1 MSDLWERANNAGELF
16 LSTDFP
22 YGPLDDPDGD
32 GWTNAEEAAAGTNPF
47 DPNPPDGLIQPQTV
61 HIPESW
67 ADIDDDGLEE
77 HTLEEIQ
84 VTWPQITG
92 KAYTVFF
99 SPDLIDWLP
108 VGETFVGSETE
119 QVYHFPLY
127 QIEGQPPP
135 PDKQFWRIK
144 IGDVDSDGDGLT
156 DAEEAALGTDP
167 DSPQTVSGYPDM
179 WLAEQYWATLLSAGF
194 SSLDL
199 DGDPDGDGL
208 TNAQEDML
216 GKNRYVADNDAG
228 IVQDSIRNGKF
239 SEPSIGSGER
249 PENDSTWSEDQTW
262 DYWEG
267 LLPDAAGKTSWT
279 AVVGTNIEYQT
290 VTPKEGCGQYVE
302 LKAEPENHYGIKQT
316 IGTRIGVNYM
326 LVLDCRA
333 RAVGA
338 PEEPLAPEE
347 SNFEIQIE
355 GTTQGTITKSIDF
368 SAAGTPTPPGNWTTV
383 PVVFTASDV
392 TVKISLVPVYNVGS
406 KMGGLVDNVDLLP
419 VEVVEVSPKT
429 KDEEGNDIAGSEKPS
444 TGKPLTPF
452 VELNPVADKIAHREL
467 KVKIGEALQGK
478 TVTWTL
484 EPVPDATP
492 ATIRGAWTNST
503 THPNRFEAS
512 ATYGANGFTSLSQ
525 ASSKTTV
532 ANDGFT
538 AIRVNVPPIGFNQ
551 VRIKI
556 QVEGATA
563 SIDLIDMEVPGVVVI
578 DPGHGGTTN
587 VQGSLSNNAV
597 SPSGVL
603 EKTMTLDYGLALRD
617 SLRAKR
623 QQDKLNLRVFM
634 TRQTDDENP
643 TGADRAHK
651 ARDNGA
657 DVLFV
662 LHFNS
667 DDDSGTTAHP
677 RVPHRSRGTLECYRI
692 DSNVFPQEDTDLSSD
707 LIDCMVAAMTPFDA
721 GANHRVRVAYGGTGL
736 GGPAVSSDAYNG
748 NTATY
753 HPIRTAY
760 IEGEFID
767 FGANTAADHTDDAV
781 DILLN
786 TGPNAPTVKTAIADS
801 IRDGILQNLRNQP

>member
-1 MSDLWERANNAGELF
+1 MEPANGTKTRLYSPNDIGGSGTSVEGFNENFAVSPGGELAIVSGSKF
-16 LSTDFP
+16 NSEIAKWRGWFPPGGNASPTYVPGIGESSIQYSYGGNVVEAIEDGGCMVVSRSGAAVVSEGASEFALPNTTYASRHYCISRVPKGVAGASRIVVAATRIIPNGTDYEDGSSLLWIKNGSQVHAAVHTP
-22 YGPLDDPDGD
+22 TIGQVRAISNNGVVLGKGAIWHNGQAIALDTLVENQKVSGPTSATRYTNLVGLAMNGEGAIVATADDPLNSGD
-32 GWTNAEEAAAGTNPF
+32 GHKT
-47 DPNPPDGLIQPQTV
+47 LI
-61 HIPESW
+61 
-67 ADIDDDGLEE
+67 L
-77 HTLEEIQ
+77 
-84 VTWPQITG
+84 
-92 KAYTVFF
+92 
-99 SPDLIDWLP
+99 
-108 VGETFVGSETE
+108 
-119 QVYHFPLY
+119 
-127 QIEGQPPP
+127 
-135 PDKQFWRIK
+135 
-144 IGDVDSDGDGLT
+144 
-156 DAEEAALGTDP
+156 
-167 DSPQTVSGYPDM
+167 
-179 WLAEQYWATLLSAGF
+179 
-194 SSLDL
+194 
-199 DGDPDGDGL
+199 
-208 TNAQEDML
+208 
-216 GKNRYVADNDAG
+216 
-228 IVQDSIRNGKF
+228 
-239 SEPSIGSGER
+239 
-249 PENDSTWSEDQTW
+249 
-262 DYWEG
+262 
-267 LLPDAAGKTSWT
+267 
-279 AVVGTNIEYQT
+279 
-290 VTPKEGCGQYVE
+290 
-302 LKAEPENHYGIKQT
+302 
-316 IGTRIGVNYM
+316 
-326 LVLDCRA
+326 
-333 RAVGA
+333 
-338 PEEPLAPEE
+338 
-347 SNFEIQIE
+347 
-355 GTTQGTITKSIDF
+355 
-368 SAAGTPTPPGNWTTV
+368 
-383 PVVFTASDV
+383 
-392 TVKISLVPVYNVGS
+392 
-406 KMGGLVDNVDLLP
+406 LLP

-452 VELNPVADKIAHREL
+452 VELSPVADKIAHREL

-478 TVTWTL
+478 SVTWTL

-551 VRIKI
+551 VRIEI

-587 VQGSLSNNAV
+587 VQGSSSNNAV

-634 TRQTDDENP
+634 TREIDENKS
-643 TGADRAHK
+643 GEDRGHK

-677 RVPHRSRGTLECYRI
+677 RVPHRSRGTLEVYRT
-692 DSNVFPQEDTDLSSD
+692 DSNVSPQEDTGLSSD

-721 GANHRVRVAYGGTGL
+721 GANHRTRVAYGGNGV
-736 GGPAVSSDAYNG
+736 GGPAVSSDVYNG

-760 IEGEFID
+760 IEGDFID

-786 TGPNAPTVKTAIADS
+786 TGPNAPTVKTAITDA
-801 IRDGILQNLRNQP
+801 IRDGILQNIRDQP